1 MDRNV
6 AHILARLA
14 EVDIDEY
21 ALKMFKAGVVMNALG
36 WGVLG
41 LGTLVS
47 FVVSVLAIRFLMS
60 YIRKNDF
67 KVFGVYRIVLGLII
81 LAVMLF

>member
-1 MDRNV
+1 MNM
-6 AHILARLA
+6 LA
-14 EVDIDEY
+14 
-21 ALKMFKAGVVMNALG
+21 

-60 YIRKNDF
+60 YIRKHDF
-67 KVFGVYRIVLGLII
+67 KVFGVYRIVLGLVI
-81 LAVMLF
+81 LAVVFF